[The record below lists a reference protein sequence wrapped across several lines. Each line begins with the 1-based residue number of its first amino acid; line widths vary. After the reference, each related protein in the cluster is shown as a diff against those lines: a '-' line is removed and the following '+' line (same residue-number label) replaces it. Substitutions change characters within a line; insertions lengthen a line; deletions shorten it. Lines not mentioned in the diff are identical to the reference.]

1 MGTAIVIG
9 VGPDQGLGAQLCKRF
24 AAEGLNVLVAGRTKS
39 ALDAVVADIAAAG
52 GRAASVVADATKEAD
67 IVALFDQAGSDL
79 ELAIYNAGNNTP
91 GKIIDM
97 EADYFEQS
105 WRVVCFGGFLF
116 GREAVRR
123 MVPKAVGT
131 LLFTGASA
139 SLRGRTGYGA
149 FNSSKAGLRTL
160 AQAMAK
166 EYASD
171 GIHVGHVVVDG
182 AIGGEKIR
190 KRFPDASRPRGS
202 ADQHRGHRRWLRLP
216 LPSAAPGLVVRTRCA
231 NLARELVI
239 PAPPSPVGLPNPERL
254 WHDVLPASAGICFQ
268 EDPCP
273 PSRPRPPSSI
283 PSCSATR
290 SGRRPCARCFR
301 ISA

>member
-24 AAEGLNVLVAGRTKS
+24 AAEGLHVLVAGRTKA
-39 ALDAVVADIAAAG
+39 ALDAVVSDIVAAG
-52 GRAASVVADATKEAD
+52 GRATAVVADATIEAD
-67 IVALFDQAGSDL
+67 TIALFDKAGADL
-79 ELAIYNAGNNTP
+79 ELAIYNAGNNTA

-97 EADYFEQS
+97 TADYFEQS

-123 MVPKAVGT
+123 MVPKGAGT

-139 SLRGRTGYGA
+139 SLRGRSGFGA

-166 EYASD
+166 EYAGD

-182 AIGGEKIR
+182 AIGGEKI
-190 KRFPDASRPRGS
+190 KTRFPEAASREERLISIEGIVDGFVFLHNQPPRAWS
-202 ADQHRGHRRWLRLP
+202 FEFD
-216 LPSAAPGLVVRTRCA
+216 VRT
-231 NLARELVI
+231 
-239 PAPPSPVGLPNPERL
+239 S
-254 WHDVLPASAGICFQ
+254 Q
-268 EDPCP
+268 EKW
-273 PSRPRPPSSI
+273 
-283 PSCSATR
+283 
-290 SGRRPCARCFR
+290 
-301 ISA
+301 

>member
-24 AAEGLNVLVAGRTKS
+24 AAEGLNVLVAGRTRA
-39 ALDAVVADIAAAG
+39 ALDAVVADIVATG
-52 GRAASVVADATKEAD
+52 GRAVSVVADATSEAD

-97 EADYFEQS
+97 EAGYFEQS

-123 MVPKAVGT
+123 MVPKGAGT

-139 SLRGRTGYGA
+139 SLRGRSGFGA

-166 EYASD
+166 EYGSD

-190 KRFPDASRPRGS
+190 KRFPDAASREDRLISIEGIVDGFVFLHKQP
-202 ADQHRGHRRWLRLP
+202 HRAWSFELD
-216 LPSAAPGLVVRTRCA
+216 VRTSHE
-231 NLARELVI
+231 N
-239 PAPPSPVGLPNPERL
+239 
-254 WHDVLPASAGICFQ
+254 W
-268 EDPCP
+268 
-273 PSRPRPPSSI
+273 
-283 PSCSATR
+283 
-290 SGRRPCARCFR
+290 
-301 ISA
+301 